1 MIVFNDVVQVIQNL
15 VKQRRNG
22 ADTDITQLL
31 LPVLFATSPDEDLDL
46 SICSLYRGVFENN
59 LEYLIDSETS
69 QNISRVYIKIN
80 ILLRNSECSLDALR
94 WLSTQPCINKLSPKA
109 LLAGAKELSK
119 DDTAKAFLFG
129 GHRSLK

>member
-59 LEYLIDSETS
+59 LEYLIDSKLRRIFLGSTS
-69 QNISRVYIKIN
+69 KSIFF
-80 ILLRNSECSLDALR
+80 SEIASVL
-94 WLSTQPCINKLSPKA
+94 
-109 LLAGAKELSK
+109 
-119 DDTAKAFLFG
+119 
-129 GHRSLK
+129 